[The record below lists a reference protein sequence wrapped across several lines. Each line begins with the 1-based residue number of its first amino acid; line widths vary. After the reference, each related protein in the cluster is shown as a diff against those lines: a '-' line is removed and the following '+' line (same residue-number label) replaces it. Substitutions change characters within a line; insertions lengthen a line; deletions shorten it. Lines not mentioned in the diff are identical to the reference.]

1 MIMAILKIISRSDNG
16 VHKASFEVNSI
27 DDIVD
32 SFTKEV
38 MHANAQGYKVIP
50 IVTQKIFNR
59 GYNFSI
65 LGQDADILYDALCS
79 TLSSDY
85 RKSREKYD
93 QYGKHQFKTH

>member
-1 MIMAILKIISRSDNG
+1 MAILKIISRSDNG
-16 VHKASFEVNSI
+16 VHKSSFEVNSI
-27 DDIVD
+27 DDIVE

-50 IVTQKIFNR
+50 IVRRKLFNR

-65 LGQDADILYDALCS
+65 LGPDADFLYDALCS
-79 TLSSDY
+79 SLSSDY
-85 RKSREKYD
+85 RKSSEIYN